1 MMKSLVI
8 GQRILKELGQDKRTL
23 ALMFLAPLLI
33 LTLMNF
39 IFNTNTTPD
48 VKIGTVN
55 LPTVVA
61 KQLDQVKQVTRTD
74 YATETAAR
82 AALKS
87 QHVDSM
93 IVYQQATHTYQVTYA
108 NLDVNKTTLAKTA
121 LQNTLLHDRLE
132 TLLQVVAMLPHQSAG
147 MAQLQPTIK
156 TTYLYG
162 DSQTRYMD
170 TVLPIL
176 MGFFVFFFVFLV
188 SGMAILKER
197 TTGTLARLL
206 ATPVR
211 RGQIIF
217 GYTMSYGVIAI
228 LQTLTIVL
236 YTIYVLHIP
245 IVGQIGWVV
254 MTNVLLALVALSLG
268 IFMSTFAASEF
279 QMMQFIPLIVVP
291 QIFFSG
297 IVPLDTI
304 NPWLANVQYLL
315 PLTYVASADKKIM
328 MQGFGLDQIWLD
340 CLILL
345 GFFMVL
351 TAVNIRGLKQYR
363 RV

>member
-1 MMKSLVI
+1 MMKSLI
-8 GQRILKELGQDKRTL
+8 ISQRILQELGKDKRTL

-33 LTLMNF
+33 LTLMNLV
-39 IFNTNTTPD
+39 FNTNATPH
-48 VKIGTVN
+48 VQIGTVQMPAAMVKQ
-55 LPTVVA
+55 LETVSHVSQTTYPTV
-61 KQLDQVKQVTRTD
+61 
-74 YATETAAR
+74 TAANT
-82 AALKS
+82 ALKA
-87 QHVDSM
+87 QRVDSV
-93 IVYQQATHTYQVTYA
+93 ITYNKATATYQITYA
-108 NLDVNKTTLAKTA
+108 NLDVNKTTLAKSA
-121 LQNTLLHDRLE
+121 VQSAMLHDK
-132 TLLQVVAMLPHQSAG
+132 LQS
-147 MAQLQPTIK
+147 MAQTITQLTAHHPVAAQPQATLKQI
-156 TTYLYG
+156 YQYG

-197 TTGTLARLL
+197 TTGTLERLL

-211 RGQIIF
+211 RGHIIF
-217 GYTMSYGVIAI
+217 GYTFSYGALAV

-236 YTIYVLHIP
+236 YTVDVLHIQ
-245 IVGQIGWVV
+245 IVGHIGWVIL
-254 MTNVLLALVALSLG
+254 TNMLLALVALSLG
-268 IFMSTFAASEF
+268 ILMSTFAASEF

-304 NPWLANVQYLL
+304 NPWIAKIQYIL

-328 MQGFGLDQIWLD
+328 MQGLGLTHIWVEW
-340 CLILL
+340 LILI
-345 GFFMVL
+345 GFFLIL
-351 TAVNIRGLKQYR
+351 TGINIQGLKKYR

>member
-1 MMKSLVI
+1 MMKSIVI
-8 GQRILKELGQDKRTL
+8 GQRILKELAKDKRTL

-33 LTLMNF
+33 LTLMNLV
-39 IFNTNTTPD
+39 FNTNATPP
-48 VKIGTVN
+48 VKIGTVQM
-55 LPTVVA
+55 PAVVA
-61 KQLDQVKQVTRTD
+61 KQLGQVKHVTRTS
-74 YATETAAR
+74 YATETAAHD
-82 AALKS
+82 ALKA
-87 QHVDSM
+87 QRVDSV
-93 IVYQQATHTYQVTYA
+93 IVYKKATHTYQATYA
-108 NLDVNKTTLAKTA
+108 NLDVNKTTLAKAA
-121 LQNTLLHDRLE
+121 LQNTLTQNKLQ
-132 TLLQVVAMLPHQSAG
+132 TLMQVVIALPHQQALN
-147 MAQLQPTIK
+147 AQIQPTVQQ
-156 TTYLYG
+156 TYLYG

-197 TTGTLARLL
+197 TTGTLERLL

-217 GYTMSYGVIAI
+217 GYTISYGVLAI

-236 YTIYVLHIP
+236 YTVYVLHIQ
-245 IVGQIGWVV
+245 IVGQIGWVIW
-254 MTNVLLALVALSLG
+254 TNMLLALVALSLG
-268 IFMSTFAASEF
+268 ILMSTFATSEF

-304 NPWLANVQYLL
+304 NPWVANVQYML

-328 MQGFGLDQIWLD
+328 MQGLGLTHIWFE

-345 GFFMVL
+345 CFFVIL
-351 TAVNIRGLKQYR
+351 TGVNIQGLKKYR